1 MNILLISQCDKRALT
16 QTRRILDQ
24 FAERRGD
31 RTWQTPITQ
40 DGLQTLH
47 RLLRQSAR
55 KNTAVACHWVR
66 GIDHTELLW
75 VVGDRRRFNSQGAVP
90 TNTTTRNLLRSED
103 ENDWHSAED
112 IHLLAALAGLL
123 HDLGKAS
130 AAFQARMAGTLT
142 ERNRY
147 RHEWTSVR
155 LFQAFV
161 GADDDA
167 AWLARLAHPT
177 LKDDAAWLDWR
188 GGRLQRDGLD
198 AGASPPF
205 QALAHAPLAQA
216 VAWLIV
222 THHRLPVLPAY
233 KEGEQQRLGHKSEHF
248 SAASLK
254 APLLKIDAGWNEI
267 VISPSTPANRSR
279 EIGPYW
285 EFPHGLPVTTP
296 HWRVQ
301 AKRLAERLQRRLTHP
316 DRGAG
321 FAWLQQPYVMHLSR
335 LALMLADHH
344 YSSITATGRDSGRVE
359 VPPGY
364 PLLANLRKER
374 GRSVGNQTLDEHL
387 LGVARDSRVITHALP
402 RFAADL
408 PTLREHKPLR
418 QRSSDPRYR
427 WQDRA
432 AELAASK
439 RSQAAEHGAFIVNMA
454 STGCGKT
461 LGNARVM
468 HALADPERGF
478 RCAFALGLR
487 TLTLQTGRAFRELLQ
502 LRDDQI
508 AIHVGGSASRAL
520 FEHYEALAEGQG
532 SASVQALLD
541 EDSDVDFSGDAGP
554 ADLNPL
560 LARALHDPK
569 INALLLAPLLVCTI
583 DHLTPATESQRGGR
597 QIAPMLRLLSGDL
610 VLDEPDDFDV
620 ADLPALTRLV
630 HWAGLLGSRVLL
642 SSATL
647 PPALV
652 QGLFMAYRAGRVEFQ
667 RHRGKQP
674 GAATAPEIAC
684 LWLDEEQQTAA
695 ACASAAAFE
704 SAHTAFARERHARLT
719 RAEARRR
726 HELVPLRLGGLSPE
740 QMPLEFARL
749 VLQQALLLHGR
760 HHSADPQLP
769 DRRVSFGLV
778 RMANID
784 PLVQV
789 ALALYQQ
796 GAPDGVQIHL
806 CVYHSQF
813 PLLIRS
819 AIEHRLDTMLRRHQP
834 EAVFSLPDI
843 RARLEAFPHARD
855 HLFIVLGSP
864 VTEVGRDHDYDWAV
878 VEPSSMRSLI
888 QLAGRVR
895 RHRPGPCTI
904 PNIVVFDTNLRHF
917 SQPGRAAFQRPGFE
931 DDGAFKLQTHQLSAL
946 LRPEER
952 EVIDARP
959 RILAAAPEVFAP
971 TLRLVDL
978 EHARL
983 QAAMLPVEVKPVI
996 LTPRQL
1002 RSGGTAALA
1011 TRVPVNA
1018 ASWWHEP
1025 AADALLTAML
1035 PQHSPFRHDPV
1046 VHVDL
1051 CLRPNDD
1058 TGEVELTEV
1067 LDAERGQRLYQP
1079 VERSLHER
1087 ISDDAVRGH
1096 GISPWFEQSYEQAI
1110 SELAEARGLGPQA
1123 CAERFA
1129 TLSLPK
1135 SEQGW
1140 RSHPVLGFVRRR

>member
-16 QTRRILDQ
+16 ETRRILDQ

-31 RTWQTPITQ
+31 RTWQTPITR
-40 DGLQTLH
+40 DGLETLH

-75 VVGDRRRFNSQGAVP
+75 VVGNRRRFNSQGAVP
-90 TNTTTRNLLRSED
+90 TNTTERNLLRAED

-112 IHLLAALAGLL
+112 IHLLAALASLL

-130 AAFQARMAGTLT
+130 AAFQARLAGQLT

-147 RHEWTSVR
+147 RHEWTSLR

-161 GADDDA
+161 GANNDA
-167 AWLARLAHPT
+167 TWLARLALPSPA
-177 LKDDAAWLDWR
+177 DDASWLDWR
-188 GGRLQRDGLD
+188 SGRLQRDGLD
-198 AGASPPF
+198 DGARTPF

-222 THHRLPVLPAY
+222 THHRLPVLPVH
-233 KEGEQQRLGHKSEHF
+233 KEGEQQWLGQKSDNF
-248 SAASLK
+248 SAADLK
-254 APLLKIDAGWNEI
+254 GALLKVDASWNEI
-267 VISPSTPANRSR
+267 VTPASR
-279 EIGPYW
+279 KEVAPYW
-285 EFPHGLPVTTP
+285 EFPHGLPVTAP
-296 HWRVQ
+296 HWRAQ
-301 AKRLAERLQRRLTHP
+301 AKRLAERLLRRLTHP
-316 DRGAG
+316 DRGAD

-344 YSSITATGRDSGRVE
+344 YSSLTATGRNSGRVE

-364 PLLANLRKER
+364 PLLANLRQER
-374 GRSVGNQTLDEHL
+374 GKPVGNQTLDEHL
-387 LGVARDSRVITHALP
+387 IGVARDSRLITHALP

-408 PTLREHKPLR
+408 PTLRQHKPLR

-427 WQDRA
+427 WQDQA
-432 AELAASK
+432 AELAAS
-439 RSQAAEHGAFIVNMA
+439 RRLQAAEHGAFIVNMA

-468 HALADPERGF
+468 NALADPERGF

-502 LRDDQI
+502 LRDDQL
-508 AIHVGGSASRAL
+508 AIRVGGSASRAL
-520 FEHYEALAEGQG
+520 FEHYEALAEERG
-532 SASVQALLD
+532 SASAQSLLD
-541 EDSDVDFSGDAGP
+541 EDSAVDFGGDVGP
-554 ADLNPL
+554 ADANPL
-560 LARALHDPK
+560 LERALNDPK
-569 INALLLAPLLVCTI
+569 VKALLVAPLLACTI

-652 QGLFMAYRAGRVEFQ
+652 QGLFMAYRAGRTEFQ
-667 RHRGKQP
+667 RHRGAHP
-674 GAATAPEIAC
+674 GATTPPQVVC

-695 ACASAAAFE
+695 ACSSAEAFE
-704 SAHTAFARERHARLT
+704 AAHSTFARERHGRLA

-726 HELVPLRLGGLSPE
+726 YILIPLPLGGLSDE
-740 QMPLEFARL
+740 QRPVEFARL
-749 VLQQALLLHGR
+749 VLQQAMALHQH
-760 HHSADPQLP
+760 HHSTDPQQP
-769 DRRVSFGLV
+769 GRRVSFGLV
-778 RMANID
+778 RMANIE

-789 ALALYQQ
+789 ALALFQQ
-796 GAPDGVQIHL
+796 GAPEGVQIHL
-806 CVYHSQF
+806 CIYHAQF

-819 AIEHRLDTMLRRHQP
+819 AIEHRLDAALKRHQP
-834 EAVFSLPDI
+834 EAVFALPEI
-843 RARLEAFPHARD
+843 RAKLDAHPHAAD
-855 HLFIVLGSP
+855 QLFIVMGSP

-895 RHRPGPCTI
+895 RHRPGACKT
-904 PNIVVFDTNLRHF
+904 PNIAVLDTNLRHF
-917 SQPGRAAFQRPGFE
+917 SQPGQPAFLRPGFE
-931 DDGAFKLQTHQLSAL
+931 TNEAAFKLQTHQLSAL

-952 EVIDARP
+952 DVIDARP
-959 RILAAAPEVFAP
+959 RILSAAPEVFAP
-971 TLRLVDL
+971 TQRLVDL
-978 EHARL
+978 EHARMK
-983 QAAMLPVEVKPVI
+983 AMMLPVEAKPVV
-996 LTPRQL
+996 LSPRQL
-1002 RSGGTAALA
+1002 RAGSATALA
-1011 TRVPVNA
+1011 MNVSTNA
-1018 ASWWHEP
+1018 ASWWHAP
-1025 AADALLTAML
+1025 AADALLTALL
-1035 PQHSPFRHDPV
+1035 PQHWPFRNDPV
-1046 VHVDL
+1046 PDVDL

-1058 TGEVELTEV
+1058 SGEVELTQV
-1067 LDAERGQRLYQP
+1067 LDTKQGRALYLP
-1079 VERSLHER
+1079 VERALHER
-1087 ISDDAVRGH
+1087 IPDDAVRGP
-1096 GISPWFEQSYEQAI
+1096 GVSPWFAPSYEQAI
-1110 SELAEARGLGPQA
+1110 LDLAEARCLSAQH

-1129 TLSLPK
+1129 TLTLPN
-1135 SEQGW
+1135 SPQGW
-1140 RSHPVLGFVRRR
+1140 RSHPVLGFVKRR